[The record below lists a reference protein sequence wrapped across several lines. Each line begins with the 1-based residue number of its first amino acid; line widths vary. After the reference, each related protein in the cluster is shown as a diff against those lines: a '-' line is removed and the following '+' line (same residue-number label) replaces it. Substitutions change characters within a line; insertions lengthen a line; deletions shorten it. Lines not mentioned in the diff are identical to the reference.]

1 MRHGDV
7 DKMQARLRLERRRVG
22 AMVRHGDADKTQAR
36 FRLERHRLRAVRTDG
51 WLGAGVGCLE
61 LRVKTNNPE
70 GMAG

>member
-1 MRHGDV
+1 M
-7 DKMQARLRLERRRVG
+7 
-22 AMVRHGDADKTQAR
+22 RHGDADKTQAR